1 MGEGR
6 SRDPKSLRKIWT
18 DLKENQKDKHKNS
31 VPMIMINLEHLI
43 GFCILVQDDKHGN
56 WCPLKCSILKNLVSL
71 CEVVKDDNLYFDNIA
86 SSIICKPI
94 FFTRKKSRIVTLSRM
109 FLYMSI
115 SGLHTEAIISISVF
129 VNYRRITLFMYIYIE
144 INFSSA
150 DRLS

>member
-71 CEVVKDDNLYFDNIA
+71 CEVVKDDNHTIFI
-86 SSIICKPI
+86 SIILNYHKLRNVQI
-94 FFTRKKSRIVTLSRM
+94 INKFSR
-109 FLYMSI
+109 
-115 SGLHTEAIISISVF
+115 
-129 VNYRRITLFMYIYIE
+129 N
-144 INFSSA
+144 
-150 DRLS
+150 